1 HSQERER
8 LLKALQ
14 VASLEEA
21 EVRLQRRQAAEQDL
35 RRLRELLVSLAPEG
49 LASLQAAHDTQLA
62 RLEALRQACRELPDS
77 GDSLPLAEAESL
89 EAAAEVR
96 LQHAE
101 KAQREQQQAL
111 ALALQARDS
120 AQREWQQLQLEAAD
134 PRRQQQQDLLARQI
148 LEGGDR
154 EALLQAALEERQ
166 RRIDAAQ
173 PQLLQQDMRRLG
185 RSLEQLRNTQH
196 QRQLDIAALQG
207 ALESAGAQGL
217 EEQRDQVGEEL
228 QRSVRRHQEL
238 QRRAQAL

>member
-1 HSQERER
+1 RAAEGQRLRDELGRAEEHVLRLRQALDKAQACQREWQEAHEACRQSAVEPAALQELKRVQQSLTRLQGRSETSATRLRYALEDGRSLELDGRAVRGQGEELLLNDSTLRLPGFGTLQISPGGDDLGQLRRDLQRHSQERER

-35 RRLRELLVSLAPEG
+35 RRLRELLASLAPEG

-101 KAQREQQQAL
+101 KAQRE
-111 ALALQARDS
+111 
-120 AQREWQQLQLEAAD
+120 
-134 PRRQQQQDLLARQI
+134 
-148 LEGGDR
+148 
-154 EALLQAALEERQ
+154 
-166 RRIDAAQ
+166 
-173 PQLLQQDMRRLG
+173 
-185 RSLEQLRNTQH
+185 
-196 QRQLDIAALQG
+196 
-207 ALESAGAQGL
+207 
-217 EEQRDQVGEEL
+217 
-228 QRSVRRHQEL
+228 
-238 QRRAQAL
+238 